1 MNMQST
7 IDGGGGSVSPKFVGQ
22 PYVVARSEGRH
33 VSAKQSGA
41 DPSCGGGLPLH
52 RCGVEIKLNHYRP
65 QAQKGR
71 VPATLRAEHRMDD
84 APAGV
89 EDRQAD
95 RCVYDHFEP
104 ERKIFHGILQ

>member
-1 MNMQST
+1 MRGN
-7 IDGGGGSVSPKFVGQ
+7 I
-22 PYVVARSEGRH
+22 SENQLI
-33 VSAKQSGA
+33 SQYSGLTLSRFF
-41 DPSCGGGLPLH
+41 P
-52 RCGVEIKLNHYRP
+52 VEIKLNHYRP

-71 VPATLRAEHRMDD
+71 VPATLSAEHRMDD

-104 ERKIFHGILQ
+104 ERKIFHGILHRMRELLVP